1 MTIIAPVSPRL
12 ERVGQ
17 AIMHELSQL
26 LIRDVEDKV
35 LKLVQLTRV
44 IVTKDLKQAKV
55 YFVIAVPDQ
64 DQAQVLKQFK
74 KAAPWFRCE
83 LAKRMELRVTPE
95 LKFFYDES
103 REKVQQILTL
113 LNKI

>member
-1 MTIIAPVSPRL
+1 MTTNTPVSPRL
-12 ERVGQ
+12 EKIGQ

-26 LIRDVEDKV
+26 LIREVEDKA
-35 LKLVQLTRV
+35 LKLVQLTKV

-55 YFVIAVPDQ
+55 YFVIADPSKDL
-64 DQAQVLKQFK
+64 ATTLKHFK
-74 KAAPWFRCE
+74 RAAPWFRCE
-83 LAKRMELRVTPE
+83 IAKRMELRVTPE

>member
-1 MTIIAPVSPRL
+1 MAITTPVSPRL

-26 LIRDVEDKV
+26 LIRDVEDKA

-44 IVTKDLKQAKV
+44 ITTKDLKQAKV
-55 YFVIAVPDQ
+55 YFVLANPDS
-64 DQAQVLKQFK
+64 DLTEVLKRFK

>member
-1 MTIIAPVSPRL
+1 MTTTAPVSPRL

-26 LIRDVEDKV
+26 LITHVEDKT

-55 YFVIAVPDQ
+55 YFVSADPTQ
-64 DQAQVLKQFK
+64 EQAQILKRFK

-83 LAKRMELRVTPE
+83 IAKRMELRVTPE

>member
-1 MTIIAPVSPRL
+1 MTTIKPASPRL

-17 AIMHELSQL
+17 SIMHELSQL
-26 LIRDVEDKV
+26 LIRDVEDKA
-35 LKLVQLTRV
+35 LKLVQLTKV

-55 YFVIAVPDQ
+55 YFVSADPAQ
-64 DQAQVLKQFK
+64 DLTAILKGFK
-74 KAAPWFRCE
+74 RAAPWLRCE

>member
-1 MTIIAPVSPRL
+1 MNTITPVSPRL
-12 ERVGQ
+12 EKIGQ

-26 LIRDVEDKV
+26 LIRDVEDKA
-35 LKLVQLTRV
+35 LKLVQLTKV

-55 YFVIAVPDQ
+55 YFVLADPAKDLT
-64 DQAQVLKQFK
+64 AALKSFK

-103 REKVQQILTL
+103 REKVQQILAL